1 MRGVRGLGARLF
13 QALLTL
19 WVATVVIFLL
29 VRITGSPVDVMLPE
43 TATAE
48 QRELTTKLLGL
59 DKPLPYQYWIYV
71 TRLLKGDFGRSYTMN
86 ADIGPLLLDRFWN
99 TVLLA
104 TAAMAVGVAL
114 ALPLGVLAA
123 ARRGRALDRLANVV
137 ALGGMSMPSFLTGIL
152 AALVFGVWLGWFP
165 IFGARSWKHFVL
177 PAMTLG
183 WFNSAGLL
191 RLLRSGMLD
200 VLSSEYIKAARAK
213 GLSDGLILWKHA
225 LRNAAL
231 PVLTFLG
238 LSYGILLAGAVT
250 TEVVFAWPGI
260 GALASESV
268 ARRDFPVIQ
277 AVTLLT
283 SAAIVVINLTVDI
296 LYGVLDPRLRR

>member
-29 VRITGSPVDVMLPE
+29 VRVTGSPVDVMLPE